1 MLMEMYGRI
10 SMHIDQENGGNL
22 QSSKQER
29 WNEAELL
36 RDSRILEHTH
46 SFIVEYNFK
55 TKQCYV
61 DPAQRRHVYGDWQ
74 NEKDHY
80 DRNYKRVVLED
91 DREALQAFFDFSD
104 LKAGDCRS
112 VDARFYVE
120 AHAYEW
126 YRVRLICYAD
136 AAGEKERVLITF
148 TNAELELETVQK
160 LKFLLAKDPLTH
172 MPNLDTFMQMTDEMI
187 RSHPDLSY
195 AVIRMD
201 IDKFRMIN
209 QMYGTKEGDN
219 VLRYIG
225 VKIQE
230 WAGPVLETSTYC
242 RISSDMFCVC
252 MPAEATGIQEM
263 IDFIQAALH
272 AYPIKFEMVMSFGIY
287 ITCEEDRREHIPVS
301 TLMDRAASAQRTVK
315 NSYMNHIAYYDSVIR
330 KKEIAEQIIL
340 SEMKKALE
348 TNQFQV
354 YLQPKCEMDTGRII
368 GSEALVRWIHPS
380 QGIISPGE
388 FIPVFEKNGFISEL
402 DYYVLRAVCQ
412 MIRKWLDEGKKVYP
426 VSVNVSRTDLYNP
439 DLLEQIKDCVA
450 EFDVPHEMIAFELTE
465 SAFVSD
471 NMQLYNLAKLL
482 QENHFHV
489 MMDDFGSGY
498 SSLNSLREIPV
509 DVLKIDL
516 KFLPPSSDDRR
527 GNVIL
532 HSIVD
537 MANRLGLEVIVE
549 GVETIEQAEFLLSIG
564 CRNAQ
569 GFYFYRPMPV
579 SEYERCLE
587 EEPKKIS
594 LRRQEE
600 QKK

>member
-1 MLMEMYGRI
+1 MK
-10 SMHIDQENGGNL
+10 IDQESHENL
-22 QSSKQER
+22 QSVNQSR

-55 TKQCYV
+55 TKQCYI

-74 NEKDHY
+74 NEKNNY
-80 DRNYKRVVLED
+80 DRNYKRVVLKD
-91 DREALQAFFDFSD
+91 DIAPLQAFFDFSD
-104 LKAGDCRS
+104 LKAGDSRS
-112 VDARFYVE
+112 IDARFYVK

-126 YRVRLICYAD
+126 YRVSLVCYAD
-136 AAGEKERVLITF
+136 ANGEKERVLITF
-148 TNAELELETVQK
+148 TNAEQELETVQK

-172 MPNLDTFMQMTDEMI
+172 MPNLDSFVQMTEKMLQ
-187 RSHPDLSY
+187 SHPEQSY
-195 AVIRMD
+195 AFIRMD
-201 IDKFRMIN
+201 IDKFRIIN

-219 VLRYIG
+219 ILRYIG

-230 WAGPVLETSTYC
+230 WAGPILETSTYC

-252 MPAEATGIQEM
+252 MPAEAGSIQEI
-263 IDFIQAALH
+263 IDFIQTSLH
-272 AYPIKFEMVMSFGIY
+272 AYPIKFDMIMSFGVY
-287 ITCEEDRREHIPVS
+287 ITCEEDRDAQTSVS

-330 KKEIAEQIIL
+330 KKEIAEQIII

-354 YLQPKCEMDTGRII
+354 YLQPKCEMDTGKII

-402 DYYVLRAVCQ
+402 DYFVLRTTCQ
-412 MIRKWLDEGKKVYP
+412 MIRRWLDEGKKVYP
-426 VSVNVSRTDLYNP
+426 ISVNVSRTDLYNP
-439 DLLEQIKDCVA
+439 NLLEQIKECVA
-450 EFDVPHEMIAFELTE
+450 EFEVPHELIAFELTE

-482 QENHFHV
+482 QENHFNV

-532 HSIVD
+532 HSVVE

-587 EEPKKIS
+587 EEPKEIS
-594 LRRQEE
+594 VRRQEE
-600 QKK
+600 QSK

>member
-1 MLMEMYGRI
+1 MK
-10 SMHIDQENGGNL
+10 IDQESHENL
-22 QSSKQER
+22 QSVNQSR

-55 TKQCYV
+55 TKQCYI

-74 NEKDHY
+74 NEKNNY
-80 DRNYKRVVLED
+80 DRNYKRVVLKD
-91 DREALQAFFDFSD
+91 DIAPLQAFFDFSD
-104 LKAGDCRS
+104 LKAGDSRS
-112 VDARFYVE
+112 IDARFYVK

-126 YRVRLICYAD
+126 YRVSLVCYAD
-136 AAGEKERVLITF
+136 ANGEKERVLITF
-148 TNAELELETVQK
+148 TNAEQELETVQK

-172 MPNLDTFMQMTDEMI
+172 MPNLDSFVQMTEKMLQ
-187 RSHPDLSY
+187 SHPEQSY
-195 AVIRMD
+195 AFIRMD
-201 IDKFRMIN
+201 IDKFRIIN

-219 VLRYIG
+219 ILRYIG

-230 WAGPVLETSTYC
+230 WAGPILETSTYC

-252 MPAEATGIQEM
+252 MPAEAGSIQEI
-263 IDFIQAALH
+263 IDFIQTSLH
-272 AYPIKFEMVMSFGIY
+272 AYPIKFDMIMSFGVY
-287 ITCEEDRREHIPVS
+287 ITCEEDRDAQTSVS

-330 KKEIAEQIIL
+330 KKEIAEQIII

-354 YLQPKCEMDTGRII
+354 YLQPKCEMDTGKII

-402 DYYVLRAVCQ
+402 DYFVLRTTCQ
-412 MIRKWLDEGKKVYP
+412 MIRRWLDEGKKVYP
-426 VSVNVSRTDLYNP
+426 ISVNVSRTDLYNP
-439 DLLEQIKDCVA
+439 NLLEQIKECVA
-450 EFDVPHEMIAFELTE
+450 EFEVPHELIAFELTE

-482 QENHFHV
+482 QENHFNV
-489 MMDDFGSGY
+489 MMDDFGNGY

-532 HSIVD
+532 HSVVE

-587 EEPKKIS
+587 EEPKEIS
-594 LRRQEE
+594 VRRQEE
-600 QKK
+600 QSK